1 MTKTKIVL
9 VLMALVSLTSL
20 PAFASEELAKS
31 KGCLNCHAPD
41 QKRVGPSYKDVAA
54 KYTGQADAADKL
66 AAKIKSGGSGVW
78 GQMPMPPNPS
88 LSDADAKTLAQW
100 VLGIK

>member
-9 VLMALVSLTSL
+9 VLMASASLTSL

-31 KGCLNCHAPD
+31 KGCLNCHALD

-54 KYTGQADAADKL
+54 KYAGQADAEAKL
-66 AAKIKSGGSGVW
+66 AAKIKAGGTGVW

-88 LSDADAKTLAQW
+88 LSDDDAKALAQW
-100 VLGIK
+100 VLGTK

>member
-9 VLMALVSLTSL
+9 VLMALAGVASV
-20 PAFASEELAKS
+20 PAIASEELAKS
-31 KGCLNCHAPD
+31 KGCLNCHALD

-54 KYTGQADAADKL
+54 KYAGQADAATKL
-66 AAKIKSGGSGVW
+66 AAKIKAGGAGVW

-88 LSDADAKTLAQW
+88 LSDDDAKALAQW